1 MDNNEYKKTLS
12 EIRTTLT
19 ETTKPIDYIDTSKMS
34 KKEKDNLIIEL
45 QNKIHSLQSQLLI
58 RKSVDERYINGLIQS
73 KYDETMN
80 LIHNPVLTLPS
91 GTQIQF
97 SSLWTTWIFRKF
109 SRKTKEIL
117 ISNRNYIEC
126 DTSYDGYLNHKYA
139 FFNTL
144 KIIVI
149 SVQEKF
155 LLTK

>member
-73 KYDETMN
+73 KYDETMK

-97 SSLWTTWIFRKF
+97 SSL
-109 SRKTKEIL
+109 SSEQL
-117 ISNRNYIEC
+117 E
-126 DTSYDGYLNHKYA
+126 YLESLAEKKK
-139 FFNTL
+139 
-144 KIIVI
+144 KI
-149 SVQEKF
+149 
-155 LLTK
+155 

>member
-34 KKEKDNLIIEL
+34 KKERDNLIIEL

-80 LIHNPVLTLPS
+80 LIHNPVVTLPS

-97 SSLWTTWIFRKF
+97 SSL
-109 SRKTKEIL
+109 SSEQL
-117 ISNRNYIEC
+117 E
-126 DTSYDGYLNHKYA
+126 YLESLAVKQ
-139 FFNTL
+139 
-144 KIIVI
+144 KIIVLK
-149 SVQEKF
+149 SAFV
-155 LLTK
+155 